1 MSLNSALQI
10 GRSALTASQIG
21 LSTAGNNIAN
31 IATPGYSRQ
40 IVSLFPNWGDRSTP
54 GVQVGQGVGVR
65 DIRRQI
71 DSALQSRLWTGVS
84 DEAAAVRQASIT
96 GGVEATIGELSGHDL
111 STEMGTFFAGWSEA
125 ANSSKSASLVVQQ
138 GDKLASFIKR
148 MRSDLGQHRVTIDKQ
163 LGAQAEQANTLLS
176 RVADLNKQIS
186 ASEIDGSTANGLRDQ
201 RDQTITDLSAIMD
214 VTTVEQDG
222 GSIDVLVGST
232 PVVLGGRSRGVELA
246 RRTENGTTNVF
257 FQVRENKQQLDV
269 KSGEAGAL
277 LDSRTKAVDGTIDQ
291 LDTITSRM
299 IFEINK
305 LHSTG
310 QNVKNLSETTGTLG
324 IPSGDR
330 SLGLNDPENK
340 TFGGL
345 PFKAVNGGFLVTVK
359 QSATG
364 ATQTV
369 RVDVDLDGTTNAG
382 TPGTGDDT
390 SPEKIRAALDAVPG
404 IHAKFDADGKL
415 KIDADAGYEFNFS
428 EDSSGVLAVMGV
440 NAYFTGSSAVDVG
453 VRADLKDNPSLLMT
467 GRMMNGTFVQNG
479 TSLAVVGMQDKSIA
493 ELGDRT
499 LRGAWTD
506 TVQAVGVAA
515 SSSKSNAEASGL
527 VRANL
532 ESQRAAVSGVSLD
545 EESINLLNFQRQYQ
559 GAAKLISVADE
570 LTQTLMQLV

>member
-1 MSLNSALQI
+1 MSLNNALQI
-10 GRSALTASQIG
+10 GRSALTASQLG

-40 IVSLFPNWGDRSTP
+40 IVSLIPNWGDRSTP
-54 GVQVGQGVGVR
+54 GVQIGQGVGVR

-71 DSALQSRLWTGVS
+71 DSALQSRLWTGVA
-84 DEAAAVRQASIT
+84 DEAAAQRQSSIT

-111 STEMGTFFAGWSEA
+111 SSEMNTFFAGWSEA
-125 ANSSKSASLVVQQ
+125 ANGTKSASLVVQQ
-138 GDKLASFIKR
+138 GDKLAAFIQR
-148 MRSDLGQHRVTIDKQ
+148 MRSDLTQHRTTIDKD
-163 LGAQAEQANTLLS
+163 LGAQANQADELLS
-176 RVADLNKQIS
+176 RVADLNKQIA

-201 RDQTITDLSAIMD
+201 RDQTITDLSRIMD
-214 VTTVEQDG
+214 VTAVEQTG
-222 GSIDVLVGST
+222 GSVDVLVGST

-246 RRTENGTTNVF
+246 RRTENGKLEVF
-257 FQVRENKQQLDV
+257 FQVKEDKQQLEV

-277 LDSRTKAVDGTIDQ
+277 LDSRTKAVDATIDQ
-291 LDTITSRM
+291 LDSITSRM
-299 IFEINK
+299 IFEVNK

-310 QNVKNLSETTGTLG
+310 QNVKNLSESTGTLK
-324 IPSGDR
+324 ISSGDR
-330 SLGLNDPENK
+330 TLALNDPENK

-369 RVDVDLDGTTNAG
+369 RVDVDLDGKTTAG

-390 SPEKIRAALDAVPG
+390 TPEQIRAALDSVPG
-404 IHAKFDADGKL
+404 IHATFNADGQL
-415 KIDADAGYEFNFS
+415 KIKADEGYEFNFS
-428 EDSSGVLAVMGV
+428 DDSSGALAVMGV
-440 NAYFTGSSAVDVG
+440 NAYFTGTNASDVG
-453 VRADLKDNPSLLMT
+453 VRSDLKGDPSQLMT
-467 GRMMNGTFVQNG
+467 GRMVNGTFVQNG
-479 TSLAVVGMQDKSIA
+479 TALAVVGMQDRSIA

-515 SSSKSNAEASGL
+515 ASSKSNAEAAGL

-570 LTQTLMQLV
+570 LTQTLIQLV